1 MIMKKLFIIA
11 ISNNSPE
18 SMTYQKR
25 YLEKKSGEKCIEKWK
40 RYYKEN
46 KKRLQKLFVVNTRNY
61 LKKRKIKKEWY
72 GRSWYQNVWRK
83 NNKNKKSLEKP
94 QTKYDKQKKDKQKK
108 KDCIKDYRKNQ
119 SNNLLQKK

>member
-61 LKKRKIKKEWY
+61 LKKRKIKKKWY
-72 GRSWYQNVWRK
+72 GI
-83 NNKNKKSLEKP
+83 KNKKSLEKP
-94 QTKYDKQKKDKQKK
+94 QTKYDKQKKDKQK
-108 KDCIKDYRKNQ
+108 RKTA
-119 SNNLLQKK
+119 